1 MRETRE
7 FRAHHAEFVALSA
20 TVAGVSRESAAGN
33 AAWASRLDL
42 PYPLLSDHDGAASGA
57 LGAVRVLSIAG
68 WSLQLMR
75 RATYLIDTRGTVAAT
90 WSRVRVRG
98 HAREVLDAV
107 RALPRDVG

>member
-1 MRETRE
+1 M
-7 FRAHHAEFVALSA
+7 
-20 TVAGVSRESAAGN
+20 VAGVSRETAAAN
-33 AAWASRLDL
+33 AEWAVRLHL
-42 PYPLLSDHDGAASGA
+42 PYPLLSDRDGAAGNA

-75 RATYLIDTRGTVAAT
+75 RATYLIDTQGIVAAT

-107 RALPRDVG
+107 RALPSSPTA